1 MTAQDNIHDGII
13 ELRISSK
20 LFSKETVLK
29 TLYCF
34 GDKFLIDIS
43 TIEDDFLVTLKPM
56 SNLNLTH
63 DDLEHYL
70 QKVQRD
76 LIDFD
81 LRETINNQTTNIRE
95 LLVAKAFSNGEYDE
109 VPPGEISDPV
119 GFDIPI
125 G

>member
-1 MTAQDNIHDGII
+1 MPEQDNIHDGII
-13 ELRISSK
+13 ELRISTK
-20 LFSKETVLK
+20 IFSKETVLK
-29 TLYCF
+29 TLYWF
-34 GDKFLIDIS
+34 GDKFLVDIS
-43 TIEDDFLVTLKPM
+43 TINDDFLVILKPM
-56 SNLNLTH
+56 SNLNLTN